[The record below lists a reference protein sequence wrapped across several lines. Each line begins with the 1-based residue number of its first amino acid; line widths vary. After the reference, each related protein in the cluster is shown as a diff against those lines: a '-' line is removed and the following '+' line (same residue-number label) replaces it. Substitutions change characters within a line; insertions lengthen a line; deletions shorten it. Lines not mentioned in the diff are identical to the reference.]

1 MEVDMIVVRNLFRL
15 KFGQAKPAIAAF
27 KEIRSLNTKLGMDAG
42 NRLLTDL
49 VGTSYTLVYELQF
62 ESLTAF
68 EQQMQQLMR
77 SDEWR
82 MLYDK
87 FIPHAESGS
96 REIFNIVD

>member
-1 MEVDMIVVRNLFRL
+1 
-15 KFGQAKPAIAAF
+15 
-27 KEIRSLNTKLGMDAG
+27 
-42 NRLLTDL
+42 
-49 VGTSYTLVYELQF
+49 LVYELQF

-68 EQQMQQLMR
+68 EQQMQKLMR